1 MSQKDWTSISGL
13 FKTCFLYG
21 TLNTYQIKREILR
34 VSKEPS
40 NRIKYMIFI
49 NIIILFLNKSL
60 HCIIFNFSQWLLI
73 MKTCMI
79 IIPRR
84 FISNRFFENNSFN
97 IFTDETNQTF
107 TFDPFSLFSLSISP
121 GCTFLRDGNFLF
133 YVKVTFTWFA
143 DNLCTSNFCSVILSG
158 ELDFGARIVE
168 DLTLRKWESFL
179 LARSSV
185 CTFFE
190 NSFNGNKPWKIECFE
205 SFLISMHFPDQIFRI

>member
-40 NRIKYMIFI
+40 NGMEYMIFI

-79 IIPRR
+79 IIPRI

-107 TFDPFSLFSLSISP
+107 TFDPFSLFHFLSLP
-121 GCTFLRDGNFLF
+121 VARFCEMGTFYFTSKLLSRDLPIT
-133 YVKVTFTWFA
+133 YVQVIFVPWF
-143 DNLCTSNFCSVILSG
+143 
-158 ELDFGARIVE
+158 
-168 DLTLRKWESFL
+168 
-179 LARSSV
+179 
-185 CTFFE
+185 
-190 NSFNGNKPWKIECFE
+190 
-205 SFLISMHFPDQIFRI
+205 

>member
-1 MSQKDWTSISGL
+1 MSQKDWTSISSL

-40 NRIKYMIFI
+40 NRIEYMIFI
-49 NIIILFLNKSL
+49 NIIILFFNKSL

-73 MKTCMI
+73 MKICMI

-107 TFDPFSLFSLSISP
+107 TFDPFSLFHFLSLPVARFCKMGTFYFTSKLLSRDLSI
-121 GCTFLRDGNFLF
+121 T
-133 YVKVTFTWFA
+133 YVQVIFVPWF
-143 DNLCTSNFCSVILSG
+143 
-158 ELDFGARIVE
+158 
-168 DLTLRKWESFL
+168 
-179 LARSSV
+179 
-185 CTFFE
+185 
-190 NSFNGNKPWKIECFE
+190 
-205 SFLISMHFPDQIFRI
+205 